1 MARVAIDLASS
12 CGMTPKENTPSLW
25 KVYGLMQKL
34 ATLINLKLGTFPSE
48 FSRRFIMEKLLGSKM
63 IKPNL
68 PNYYLPLIE
77 AKVQHVLVQGLKI
90 ELDYVKGV

>member
-1 MARVAIDLASS
+1 
-12 CGMTPKENTPSLW
+12 
-25 KVYGLMQKL
+25 MQKL
-34 ATLINLKLGTFPSE
+34 ATFINYKLGTFPSKL
-48 FSRRFIMEKLLGSKM
+48 SRQLVMEKLLGSKM

>member
-1 MARVAIDLASS
+1 
-12 CGMTPKENTPSLW
+12 
-25 KVYGLMQKL
+25 
-34 ATLINLKLGTFPSE
+34 
-48 FSRRFIMEKLLGSKM
+48 MEKLLGSKM

-77 AKVQHVLVQGLKI
+77 AKVKHVLVQGLKI